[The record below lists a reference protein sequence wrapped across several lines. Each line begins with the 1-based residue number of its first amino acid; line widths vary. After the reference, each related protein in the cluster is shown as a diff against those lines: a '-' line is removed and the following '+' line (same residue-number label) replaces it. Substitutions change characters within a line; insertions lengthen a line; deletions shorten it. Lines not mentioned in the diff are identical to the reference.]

1 MDRSDDRW
9 GKAYNVG
16 SVEIVS
22 ISNLAHKIKST
33 LSAASNVEIL
43 GEIDSATH
51 TRYVPSIAKIK
62 TELSVYNIVDL
73 QSSITPTVKWYS
85 EEPRR
90 M

>member
-22 ISNLAHKIKST
+22 ISNLAHQIKST

-62 TELSVYNIVDL
+62 TELSVSNIVDL
-73 QSSITPTVKWYS
+73 QSSVVRTAKWYS
-85 EEPRR
+85 EEMGRT
-90 M
+90 